1 MGVVADML
9 SSRIPNLS
17 RPVVDKTGLTGE
29 YTMQLEFRFQ
39 PPGPASAAAPV
50 DEFSESLFTAIQE
63 QWGLKLQSGKGAMNV
78 LVIDQALR
86 PTEN

>member
-39 PPGPASAAAPV
+39 PPGPTGAAAPV
-50 DEFSESLFTAIQE
+50 DEFSESLFHGDA
-63 QWGLKLQSGKGAMNV
+63 GAV
-78 LVIDQALR
+78 GVETPVGEGRHERTCDR
-86 PTEN
+86 PSLAAN

>member
-39 PPGPASAAAPV
+39 PPGPGAAAPV

-63 QWGLKLQSGKGAMNV
+63 QWGLKLQSGKGAINV
-78 LVIDQALR
+78 LVIDQASR